1 MIRKSLF
8 TISLVALASQLFG
21 QSYSLSGRLYDDE
34 VQPLASGTVVLL
46 NPADS
51 TLEFFGVTNAQGQFE
66 IRNIK
71 AGKYLLQ
78 ASFIGFRTLYSPMDM
93 PRTEGPDLGDIVLQ
107 PMPVSLTGAEVIGE
121 AVPLQISGDTI
132 VYNAAAFKT
141 KPDAVTEDL
150 LKKLP
155 GIEVDRAGNIKALG
169 EDVNQL
175 YVDGKEFFGNDPT
188 VATRNIPADAINKV
202 QVYDKKS
209 DETEFTGIDDG
220 TRNKT
225 VNLELKEESKKGVF
239 GDLLGGYGTGNH
251 YKGSA
256 KAYRFTDKV
265 QIAGLGMINNINQY
279 GFSFS
284 DFLDFQGG
292 ISAMMGGGGSAQIK
306 IRADD
311 NFPINFGQPVD
322 GLTTS
327 GAGGLNF
334 SYSTDKHNRTYISYL
349 INGSEKDL
357 ERYTQTEHFLD
368 EGSYSTTDDLDDLSN
383 NMAHRINFGLRR
395 RVDSIHN
402 LILSGDVALMYN
414 QQNRYMETENIQGE
428 QLVSRLLSDR
438 TEDSDRM
445 SGNLVGTY
453 YRMLGSEKSVFKITG
468 SGGYMKSLNDISI
481 NNVAEYLATPGE
493 NNYNQFQNNHTDQLN
508 LSLAASYTQKIGKGL
523 YLVPMLKVG
532 ASREHLDRLQ
542 GSLDN
547 GMVPVD
553 SISPDF
559 DKDYNWMRPG
569 FNFQWNTEKSQLT
582 LGFVTELGRMETS
595 LNEIGYPRSDYFYFT
610 PTASWDYS
618 RKTGRK
624 VNIFYSSSVSTPSVN
639 QLLPVV
645 NNLNPLSIYYGNPA
659 LKPEFNHR
667 AMVHWLIFDQF
678 SFTSLMMAFSGGYTS
693 EKINWSTTVT
703 DSLVQIST
711 LTNVDRDF
719 RARANIDF
727 STPIRKLG
735 IKINFDAEE
744 NWNRGMSII
753 NNVDNTYHS
762 LSQRYSLSADNRK
775 KNKWDV
781 ESGVGAT
788 LTSTWYDIQES
799 LNSRYFDLSWFGDI
813 RYNPTEKWNIQ
824 ITGDVTSYA
833 DLGFDESVLIPLLR
847 AEVSYYFLAHNRGV
861 LTLSGHDLLDR
872 NQIVQRMSE
881 LNYLRETRSNTIGR
895 YVMLTFK
902 YRLNKIA
909 REGGLEVD
917 FHKRR

>member
-1 MIRKSLF
+1 MIRKALI
-8 TISLVALASQLFG
+8 TISMVVMAVPLFG
-21 QSYSLSGRLYDDE
+21 QHSLSGRLFDDE
-34 VQPLASGTVVLL
+34 VRPLASGTVVLL
-46 NPADS
+46 NPVDS

-66 IRNIK
+66 IPGIK
-71 AGKYLLQ
+71 AGRYLLQ
-78 ASFIGFRTLYSPMDM
+78 ASFIGFSSLYNHMDI
-93 PRTEGPDLGDIVLQ
+93 PRTEGPDLGDIILQ
-107 PMPVSLTGAEVIGE
+107 PLPIRLAGAEVVGE
-121 AVPLQISGDTI
+121 AVPLQISGDTV
-132 VYNAAAFKT
+132 VYNTAAFKT

-220 TRNKT
+220 TRDKT
-225 VNLELKEESKKGVF
+225 MNLELKEENKKGLF

-306 IRADD
+306 INADD

-327 GAGGLNF
+327 GAGGFNF

-357 ERYTQTEHFLD
+357 ERNTSTEHFLD
-368 EGSYSTTDDLDDLSN
+368 EGSYTATDDLDDLSN

-395 RVDSIHN
+395 RIDSTHN
-402 LILSGDVALMYN
+402 LIFSGDVALMYN
-414 QQNRYMETENIQGE
+414 QQNRFMESENIQGE
-428 QLVSRLLSDR
+428 ELVSTLLSDR
-438 TEDSDRM
+438 VEDSDRI
-445 SGNLVGTY
+445 SGNLTGTY
-453 YRMLGSEKSVFKITG
+453 YRMLGSDKSVFKVSG
-468 SGGYMKSLNDISI
+468 NGGYIKNLNDISI
-481 NNVAEYLATPGE
+481 NNVAEYLSTPGE
-493 NNYNQFQNNHTDQLN
+493 NNYNQFQNNRTDQFN
-508 LSLAASYTQKIGKGL
+508 LSLNGSYTQKIGKGL
-523 YLVPMLKVG
+523 YLVPMFRLG
-532 ASREHLDRLQ
+532 TSQDQLDRLQ

-547 GMVPVD
+547 GLEPVD
-553 SISPDF
+553 SISPAF
-559 DKDYNWMRPG
+559 DKKYSWVRPG
-569 FNFQWNTEKSQLT
+569 LNFQWNTEKSQLT
-582 LGFVTELGRMETS
+582 LGFVAELGRMETN

-624 VNIFYSSSVSTPSVN
+624 VNLYYSSSINTPSVN

-645 NNLNPLSIYYGNPA
+645 NNLNPLSIYHGNPA
-659 LKPEFNHR
+659 LKPEFNHQ

-678 SFTSLMMAFSGGYTS
+678 SFTSLMMAFSGGYTTD
-693 EKINWSTTVT
+693 KINWSTTVT
-703 DSLVQIST
+703 DSLVQVST
-711 LTNVDRDF
+711 LTNVDWDY
-719 RARANIDF
+719 RARANVDF
-727 STPIRKLG
+727 STPVRKLG
-735 IKINFDAEE
+735 IKINFDTEQS
-744 NWNRGMSII
+744 WNHGMNII
-753 NNVDNTYHS
+753 NQVDNNYHS
-762 LSQRYSLSADNRK
+762 LTQRYSLSADNRK

-788 LTSTWYDIQES
+788 LTTTWYDIQES
-799 LNSRYFDLSWFGDI
+799 MNSRYFDLSWFGDI

-824 ITGDVTSYA
+824 VTGDVTSYA
-833 DLGFDESVLIPLLR
+833 DRGFDESVLIPLLR
-847 AEVSYYFLAHNRGV
+847 AEISYYFLAHNRGV

-881 LNYLRETRSNTIGR
+881 LNYLREIRSNTIGR

-902 YRLNKIA
+902 YRLNKFA

-917 FHKRR
+917 FHKKR